1 MLTYLRTLLLGTLM
15 LLTGAA
21 GFTVFMDP
29 FDWWGTPR
37 IEGLNAQ
44 RSGGNEH
51 VSWVKPRQYAR
62 GAPWG
67 AVVAGNSRVQ
77 LGFDPDAAAWPEKLR
92 PVYNFGLPGASFP
105 ALVDRLEW
113 TLPKAPPA
121 VLMVGLD
128 LVDFRVSAE
137 EWAAWEPRRRT
148 PPAAL
153 ERAQRMLQATLSL
166 DALGAAIAA
175 VPHQRSA
182 FPADLTAAGFLPMRP
197 YERIARRTGQAAMFD
212 QRNRE
217 NFANYLA
224 RPKAV
229 RWPGPGGSDA
239 WEALDRVKALAH
251 AHGIRL
257 IVFTYPY
264 HRDLLLGLDRAGLSP
279 ALADF
284 RLAVAQWA
292 QQHGVEAWDF
302 TRLNAWTTVRVPE
315 PGDRTTLLQDYWE
328 AGHFRAAMGERMAA
342 AMLSGQAADGFGAR
356 LSVAEAQRVNA
367 GWQGG
372 LAAAL
377 AADPAGVARL
387 ERLYARPLVRERV
400 AALPS
405 PERVAGAGP
414 SRPGL

>member
-1 MLTYLRTLLLGTLM
+1 MLTYLRTLLLGTL
-15 LLTGAA
+15 LLVTGAA
-21 GFTVFMDP
+21 GFSAFMDP

-37 IEGLNAQ
+37 IEGLNAR

-51 VSWVKPRQYAR
+51 VAWVKPRQYAR

-77 LGFDPDAAAWPEKLR
+77 LGFDPEAPAWPATLR

-137 EWAAWEPRRRT
+137 EWAAWQPRRRT
-148 PPAAL
+148 PPSAW
-153 ERAQRMLQATLSL
+153 EHTERMLQATLSL

-175 VPHQRSA
+175 VPQQRA
-182 FPADLTAAGFLPMRP
+182 RYPADMTAAGFLPMRP
-197 YERIARRTGQAAMFD
+197 YAGMARRIGQAAMFD

-239 WEALDRVKALAH
+239 WAALDRLKALAD

-264 HRDLLLGLDRAGLSP
+264 HRDLLVGLDRAGLSP

-292 QQHGVEAWDF
+292 QVHGVEAWDF
-302 TRLNAWTTVRVPE
+302 TRLNAWTTVPVPD
-315 PGDRTTLLQDYWE
+315 PGDRTTLLADYWE
-328 AGHFRAAMGERMAA
+328 AGHFRAAMGERMVA
-342 AMLSGQAADGFGAR
+342 AMLSGQVPPGFGAR
-356 LSVAEAQRVNA
+356 LDVAEAQRVNA
-367 GWQGG
+367 GWQAA

-377 AADPAGVARL
+377 AADPAGTARL
-387 ERLYARPLVRERV
+387 ERLYARPLERER
-400 AALPS
+400 AAARALPM
-405 PERVAGAGP
+405 RDARAGP
-414 SRPGL
+414 TETPL

>member
-1 MLTYLRTLLLGTLM
+1 MLAFLRTLLLGTLM
-15 LLTGAA
+15 LLTGAT

-37 IEGLNAQ
+37 IEGLNAR

-77 LGFDPDAAAWPEKLR
+77 LGFDPDAAAWPEALR

-113 TLPKAPPA
+113 TLPEAPPP

-137 EWAAWEPRRRT
+137 EWAAWRPGPR
-148 PPAAL
+148 PALSAGVRI
-153 ERAQRMLQATLSL
+153 ERMLQATFSL
-166 DALGAAIAA
+166 DALNAAIAA
-175 VPHQRSA
+175 VPQQRSA
-182 FPADLTAAGFLPMRP
+182 FPADMTAAGFVPMRP
-197 YERIARRTGQAAMFD
+197 YELLARRIGQAAMFD

-217 NFANYLA
+217 NFANYLE

-239 WEALDRVKALAH
+239 WAALDRLKALAD
-251 AHGIRL
+251 AHDIRL

-264 HRDLLLGLDRAGLSP
+264 HRDLLVGLDRAGLSP

-284 RLAVAQWA
+284 RLAVAQWG

-302 TRLNAWTTVRVPE
+302 TRLNAWTTVRIPE

-328 AGHFRAAMGERMAA
+328 AGHFRAAMGERMVA
-342 AMLSGQAADGFGAR
+342 AMLSGQAPPGFGAR

-367 GWQGG
+367 GWQAG

-377 AADPAGVARL
+377 HADPAGTARM
-387 ERLYARPLVRERV
+387 ERLYARAEGRDRRPMP
-400 AALPS
+400 PS
-405 PERVAGAGP
+405 
-414 SRPGL
+414 S